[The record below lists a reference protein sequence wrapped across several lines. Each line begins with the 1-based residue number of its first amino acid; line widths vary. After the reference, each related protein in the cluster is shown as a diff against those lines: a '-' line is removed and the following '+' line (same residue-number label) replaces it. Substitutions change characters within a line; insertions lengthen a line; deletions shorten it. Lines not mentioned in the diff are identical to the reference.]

1 MENNKNVEVDI
12 SSNLKEMEF
21 YEDCIQTDEEYLLDT
36 FLDPIDVFEF
46 RAANEQRRNKVSF
59 RDYMMFFVEIP
70 ICQIPQQRIAQ

>member
-1 MENNKNVEVDI
+1 MENNKIVEVDI

-59 RDYMMFFVEIP
+59 RDYMVFFV
-70 ICQIPQQRIAQ
+70 